1 MTDPYFN
8 FNIFIFPGNVSTVV
22 AVVCVGFIIVFV
34 ALGIIRFRAAQKRS
48 ARDDLQAE
56 IEMAW
61 DDSALNITVNPLEV
75 GFDLRLSV

>member
-1 MTDPYFN
+1 M
-8 FNIFIFPGNVSTVV
+8 V

-34 ALGIIRFRAAQKRS
+34 ALGIIRFRAAQKRA

-75 GFDLRLSV
+75 GFDLVLGKLAGY